1 MQVGNLQELD
11 DLGFN
16 TSQILSDCSIFWLI
30 SVSGMHKSIKYFGYG
45 ILGLIPNNEDV
56 NFNAIIQWMVVPEV
70 PHNEL
75 PYEEVIEE
83 LDKEIQLRLVKQ
95 YFNPKSVQELREKG
109 IHGKN
114 NPKWNT

>member
-16 TSQILSDCSIFWLI
+16 TSQILNDCSIFWLI
-30 SVSGMHKSIKYFGYG
+30 SASGMHKNIKYFGYG
-45 ILGLIPNNEDV
+45 ILGLVPNNEDV
-56 NFNAIIQWMVVPEV
+56 NFNAITQWTITPEV

-95 YFNPKSVQELREKG
+95 YLNPKSVQELREKG
-109 IHGKN
+109 VRGKN
-114 NPKWNT
+114 TPKWST